1 MSDPYMPQPGALQ
14 QPAAAASIR
23 RPALDDPDKPALD
36 DPDTISVSIRW
47 RRSQPIYFWLEVN
60 GKALGEYDPLQEWPR
75 AELDL
80 AGRSL
85 RSTAKMYDVADAET
99 APKIPS

>member
-1 MSDPYMPQPGALQ
+1 MPDPYMPQPGAFQ
-14 QPAAAASIR
+14 QPAAASIR
-23 RPALDDPDKPALD
+23 RPALD

-60 GKALGEYDPLQEWPR
+60 GKAFGEYDPLQEWPR

-80 AGRSL
+80 AGRTL